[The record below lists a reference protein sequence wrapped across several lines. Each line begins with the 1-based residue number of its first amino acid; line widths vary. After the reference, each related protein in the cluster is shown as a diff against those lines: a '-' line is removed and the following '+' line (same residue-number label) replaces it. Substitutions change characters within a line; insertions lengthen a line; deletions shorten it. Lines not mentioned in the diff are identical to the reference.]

1 MMLDNSVEAAAP
13 SLSQV
18 PSVVVITASV
28 GRAALRRCA
37 ESVQVQDYITVRHL
51 VVVDGPDYS
60 AGATR
65 ALADVSRVKQ
75 LDVLV
80 LPQNTGHSHHFGY
93 RIYGALPLLADD
105 DVVCYLD
112 EDNWFE
118 PEHVASGIDAMT
130 TTGASW
136 AYALRRICSDDG
148 KQICA
153 DDCDSLGY
161 WPKFATMMPDGYL
174 ETSEAAMHRRYPNLV
189 DSSCYF
195 LPRRIAC
202 TVASLWQAPHA
213 DSVVPS
219 FLVRRYAGACS
230 GKSTVNYALGGSS
243 GTPAEWFTEGN
254 DWLRARYGQAPL
266 PWRRRPRKLPPGII
280 GHPGVAPAATPAN
293 T

>member
-1 MMLDNSVEAAAP
+1 MQNYAK
-13 SLSQV
+13 
-18 PSVVVITASV
+18 
-28 GRAALRRCA
+28 
-37 ESVQVQDYITVRHL
+37 VRHL
-51 VVVDGPDYS
+51 VVVDGLDCA

-65 ALADVSRVKQ
+65 ALADVSRLKQ

-118 PEHVASGIDAMT
+118 PEHVASGIDAMA

-148 KQICA
+148 EQICA

-161 WPKFATMMPDGYL
+161 WPKFATMLPDGYL
-174 ETSEAAMHRRYPNLV
+174 ETEEAAMHRQYPNLV

-213 DSVVPS
+213 DAVVPS
-219 FLVRRYAGACS
+219 FLVRRYPGVCS
-230 GKSTVNYALGGSS
+230 GKSTVNYALGGGS

-254 DWLRARYGQAPL
+254 ERLRVLYGQAPL
-266 PWRRRPRKLPPGII
+266 PWRRGPRKLPPGII
-280 GHPGVAPAATPAN
+280 EHRVVPARHAYE
-293 T
+293 

>member
-1 MMLDNSVEAAAP
+1 MNLEEAAAT
-13 SLSQV
+13 SLPEV

-28 GRAALRRCA
+28 GRSRLRRCA
-37 ESVQVQDYITVRHL
+37 ESVQMQDYAKVRHL

-75 LDVLV
+75 LDMLV
-80 LPQNTGHSHHFGY
+80 MPQNTGHSHHFGY

-118 PEHVASGIDAMT
+118 PEHVASGIDAMAA
-130 TTGASW
+130 TGVSW
-136 AYALRRICSDDG
+136 AYALRRICSGDG
-148 KQICA
+148 EQICD

-161 WPKFATMMPDGYL
+161 WPKFATMLPDGYL
-174 ETSEAAMHRRYPNLV
+174 ETGEAAMHRRYPNLV

-195 LPRRIAC
+195 LPRRIAW
-202 TVASLWQAPHA
+202 TVAPLWQALHA

-219 FLVRRYAGACS
+219 FLVQRYAGVCT
-230 GKSTVNYALGGSS
+230 GNSTVNYALGGGS

-254 DWLRARYGQAPL
+254 DRLRALYGRVRL
-266 PWRRRPRKLPPGII
+266 PWRRRPQRLPPGII
-280 GHPGVAPAATPAN
+280 EHRL
-293 T
+293 

>member
-1 MMLDNSVEAAAP
+1 MEEITPPLPET
-13 SLSQV
+13 

-28 GRAALRRCA
+28 GRSVLHRCA
-37 ESVQVQDYITVRHL
+37 ESVQIQDYPKVRHL

-65 ALADVSRVKQ
+65 ALADVSRGKQ

-80 LPQNTGHSHHFGY
+80 LPQNTGHSEHFGY
-93 RIYGALPLLADD
+93 RIYGALPLLVDD

-118 PEHVASGIDAMT
+118 PGHVTVSIGAMAAT
-130 TTGASW
+130 KASW
-136 AYALRRICSDDG
+136 AYALRRICSEDG
-148 KQICA
+148 EQICA

-161 WPKFATMMPDGYL
+161 WPKFATMLPDDEL
-174 ETSEAAMHRRYPNLV
+174 ETDEAARHRQYPNLV

-195 LPRRIAC
+195 LPRGIAC
-202 TVASLWQAPHA
+202 LVAPLWQELHA

-219 FLVRRYAGACS
+219 FLVRQYAGACT
-230 GKSTVNYALGGSS
+230 GNSTVNYALGGSS

-254 DWLRARYGQAPL
+254 SRLHALYGHGQF
-266 PWRRRPRKLPPGII
+266 PWRRGPRRLPPGII
-280 GHPGVAPAATPAN
+280 EHPVPASGQV
-293 T
+293 

>member
-1 MMLDNSVEAAAP
+1 MPENSVEAAAL
-13 SLSQV
+13 SLSEV

-28 GRAALRRCA
+28 GRPALRRCA
-37 ESVQVQDYITVRHL
+37 KSVQMQHYANVRHL
-51 VVVDGPDYS
+51 VVVDGPDHS

-65 ALADVSRVKQ
+65 ALADVSGVKQ
-75 LDVLV
+75 LDLLV

-118 PEHVASGIDAMT
+118 PEHVTSGIGAMV

-136 AYALRRICSDDG
+136 AYALRNICSDDG
-148 KQICA
+148 EQICA

-161 WPKFATMMPDGYL
+161 WPKFATMLPDGEL
-174 ETSEAAMHRRYPNLV
+174 ETDEAARHRRYPNLV

-202 TVASLWQAPHA
+202 MMAPLWQALHA

-219 FLVRRYAGACS
+219 FLVKRYAGVCS
-230 GKSTVNYALGGSS
+230 GNSTVNYALGGGS
-243 GTPAEWFTEGN
+243 GTTAEWFTEGN
-254 DWLRARYGQAPL
+254 ERLRALYGPAQL
-266 PWRRRPRKLPPGII
+266 PWRRKPQRLAPGII
-280 GHPGVAPAATPAN
+280 EHRA
-293 T
+293 